1 MNSTRIPDIH
11 DTGTKARSRALAVA
25 GCSLFLTACGGS
37 GPAGVFT
44 DPAPLWQ
51 VHDTANKPDLCADI
65 TADSMAADPEA
76 DFTEQCANRFARLPS
91 IKNQPGLSAMKA
103 HYAYARG
110 ASGDGIWLGS
120 NEDGVDVFSGPQYL
134 ARSKLVTFGNRDP
147 VMREGR
153 QQVAGGLDTTKF
165 HWDGTLASGSHLN
178 LVLQVAAGSSTGVGN
193 QAVQGVAPGA
203 NFVTGIPTNVRSPSV
218 LIDIDRL
225 PPWLPRLS
233 TLGLLAI
240 DVGGTI
246 SWYASIPGST
256 PALEEDSD
264 TEGFIYSWQFGPRQ
278 HRRVDIRKIIDL
290 AEIWTQ
296 QSTDEADRLLFVVP
310 AGNDGWAEYA
320 LSNRPGGDRNA
331 EPTYTFHRNPFILS
345 TMPYLFERYCADTPA
360 SNCPSDAQTVAAE
373 LEKVV
378 LTAVALDDSRLA
390 RYSNWCG
397 VAQGYC
403 LSIPVGD
410 IRIYPSWV
418 GSTSTSGIESSAG
431 TSVAAP
437 ALLGALALVANR
449 FPSLGNVEVAERLKN
464 TATLVGLR
472 NITEPNNPHLT
483 QTALDAL
490 APEDEATLRLRYGL
504 GQPDL
509 KAATEPQG
517 TMGMSIG
524 NSIHS
529 AEMALQHSAL
539 HLLSPA
545 FGNALSRGLASHRLM
560 ALDSWNA
567 PFYYTANL
575 FVRPQPVNPA
585 QRLQPHLSQ
594 KTDLG
599 PFQLQVQRPT
609 RDPQSALLNLH
620 TGHTTLHLGE
630 GVSPALLSGPAENLL
645 SAALQPDSALAAPW
659 ITAQRDWRMAGLSWQ
674 SDGQSRQQVRWLHFQ
689 GDQSGNSEETPDLTV
704 RAGSLSEQDR
714 QQGQMLAW
722 QMHWNDHLQVGAQW
736 VDSTDNDQLLGLS
749 ARGSWGQW
757 QHTDLQAL
765 GAWGAHRMG
774 HSSQL
779 WFSYWHLGG
788 TGRTGTGALRS
799 VRDLS
804 AESAAIAMQWQK
816 LAGGQVVLRLE
827 QPLRTCNGW
836 LDFRLPTSRTRY
848 GQIEYSQ
855 VAVDAAPDGR
865 ELRLQLDYSRQLS
878 DRGGQL
884 ILSLGRARHPG
895 HNPDAPN
902 QTYASFNLSL
912 PL

>member
-1 MNSTRIPDIH
+1 MNCLR
-11 DTGTKARSRALAVA
+11 RSSLSLCAL
-25 GCSLFLTACGGS
+25 LLTACS
-37 GPAGVFT
+37 NNGPAPAVFG
-44 DPAPLWQ
+44 DPTSLWQ
-51 VHDTANKPDLCADI
+51 VHDTADKPALCADI
-65 TADSMAADPEA
+65 TPDSMAAAPEA
-76 DFTEQCANRFARLPS
+76 DFTEQCANRFARLAS
-91 IKNQPGLSAMKA
+91 VQNQLSLTDMKA

-120 NEDGVDVFSGPQYL
+120 NEDGVGAFPGPGYL
-134 ARSKLVTFGNRDP
+134 GRSKSVNLNNRDP
-147 VMREGR
+147 LWRLGR
-153 QQVAGGLDTTKF
+153 QIVGELDKSSVR
-165 HWDGTLASGSHLN
+165 WDGKLASGSHLN
-178 LVLQVAAGSSTGVGN
+178 LVLQVAAGSSTGSGN
-193 QAVQGVAPGA
+193 QAIQGVAPGA
-203 NFVTGIPTNVRSPSV
+203 DFVTGIPISIGQTS
-218 LIDIDRL
+218 IL
-225 PPWLPRLS
+225 PAWLALLS
-233 TLGLLAI
+233 HLGTLAV
-240 DVGGTI
+240 DVGRVSTIYTVGT
-246 SWYASIPGST
+246 WA
-256 PALEEDSD
+256 AVDSD
-264 TEGFIYSWQFGPRQ
+264 GSAYGRHFSWQFGPRQ
-278 HRRVDIRKIIDL
+278 PVKVVVDEFIEL
-290 AEIWTQ
+290 AEDWAQ
-296 QSTDEADRLLFVVP
+296 QGIAEADRLLFVVP
-310 AGNDGWAEYA
+310 AGNDGYA
-320 LSNRPGGDRNA
+320 ATDPTNQPVPGAGPA
-331 EPTYTFHRNPFILS
+331 HTFYRNPFIYS
-345 TMPYLFERYCADTPA
+345 TMPYLFERYCEGTRTATV
-360 SNCPSDAQTVAAE
+360 CPSDAQTVAAE

-378 LTAVALDDSRLA
+378 LTAVALEKRGLA
-390 RYSNWCG
+390 PYSNWCG
-397 VAQGYC
+397 VAQDYC
-403 LSIPVGD
+403 LSIPVD
-410 IRIYPSWV
+410 SISTYPSWA
-418 GSTSTSGIESSAG
+418 GSSEGSSFESSAG

-437 ALLGALALVANR
+437 ALMGALALVANK

-464 TATLVGLR
+464 TATLVGLK
-472 NITEPNNPHLT
+472 NITAQNNPFLT
-483 QTALDAL
+483 QVAIDAL
-490 APEDEATLRLRYGL
+490 SQDDKDTLRLRYGL

-545 FGNALSRGLASHRLM
+545 FGNALSRGLADHRLM

-609 RDPQSALLNLH
+609 RDPQAALLNLH

-630 GVSPALLSGPAENLL
+630 GVSPALLSGPAENLF

-674 SDGQSRQQVRWLHFQ
+674 SQSQSRQQVRWLHFQ
-689 GDQSGNSEETPDLTV
+689 GDQPGNSEGIPDLTV
-704 RAGSLSEQDR
+704 RAGNLPEQDR

-722 QMHWNDHLQVGAQW
+722 QMHWNDNLQVGAQW
-736 VDSTDNDQLLGLS
+736 VDSTDSDQLLGLS
-749 ARGSWGQW
+749 ARGGWGQW

-765 GAWGAHRMG
+765 GAWGAHRIG

-804 AESAAIAMQWQK
+804 AESAAIALQWQK
-816 LAGGQVVLRLE
+816 LAGGQVALRLE
-827 QPLRTCNGW
+827 QPLRTRNGW

-848 GQIEYSQ
+848 GQIEYNQ
-855 VAVDAAPDGR
+855 VVVDATPDGR

-878 DRGGQL
+878 ERGGQL
-884 ILSLGRARHPG
+884 ILSLGRARQPG

-902 QTYASFNLSL
+902 QTYASLNLSL